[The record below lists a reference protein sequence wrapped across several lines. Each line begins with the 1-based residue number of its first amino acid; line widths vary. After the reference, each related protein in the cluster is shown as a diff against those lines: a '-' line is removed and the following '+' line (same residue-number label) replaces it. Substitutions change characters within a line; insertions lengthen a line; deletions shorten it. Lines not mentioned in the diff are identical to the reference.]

1 MESSRPLGFWGIAW
15 KTLVGLLIASPFF
28 ASGVLAMMYGQF
40 EAWAPTTMLAAG
52 VLLFA
57 GTLYFGVARSAPI
70 PDLEEDEYL
79 LVLRHPSMKPAFAQI
94 IGSLPFFVISG
105 YLLEFTYLPYI
116 WPLIPYFTGL
126 FLYFRGI
133 ARFWINHLTTYYVTS
148 EYIVHTYQFFPGV
161 EKGSGTIP
169 VEEAVNYIGKDRS
182 FFQVLTGRGR
192 VTVHSSVHKVDMQD
206 IDNPREVERIVQRAK
221 QATRR

>member
-1 MESSRPLGFWGIAW
+1 MESERSLGIWGVAW

-28 ASGVLAMMYGQF
+28 ASGVLAILYGQF
-40 EAWAPTTMLAAG
+40 EAWAPATMLAAG
-52 VLLFA
+52 ILLFA
-57 GTLYFGVARSAPI
+57 GTLYFGVARSAPR
-70 PDLEEDEYL
+70 PDLEEDERL

-94 IGSLPFFVISG
+94 IASLPFFMISG

-116 WPLIPYFTGL
+116 WPLIPYFIGL

-148 EYIVHTYQFFPGV
+148 EYIVHRYQFFPGV

-182 FFQVLTGRGR
+182 LFQVLTGRGR
-192 VTVHSSVHKVDMQD
+192 VTIHSSVHKVDMQD

-221 QATRR
+221 QATR